1 MMPLAVGGAT
11 PFLARDFR
19 RLFLQTCALKKK
31 WKEFAVPAQYIRRRR
46 AAISRGHTMVTGHL
60 HPLLWHIRRLAASR
74 TESSATDAELLER
87 FVSRRDEAAFTCLL
101 TRHGPMI
108 WSVCRRIVPDV
119 HCAEDAFQATFLV
132 LLRKA
137 GAIGRREHLANWLYG
152 VAFRVARDARAQA
165 ARRQQRERV
174 LLEVPAMELAE
185 ATPRHDF
192 SALLDEEVHRLP
204 TQYRT
209 PILLCYYQG
218 KTNAEAAAELGW
230 AEGTVFSRLARAR
243 GYLRKRLQRR
253 GLALAAGALTARL
266 AQQASA
272 ASLPPGLLQATLHA
286 TLSTATAGAATAG
299 AVSPHVA
306 ALADGVVK
314 SMLIK
319 KLQTGVALVATTI
332 LLAGSALL
340 VHRATGEPPPAAPPA
355 QAAQAPKTSEA
366 GVTEA
371 DFKKLRPVLDLKNQ
385 AWTTIPWKYSLTEAR
400 RLAAKTKKPIFM
412 VVNTGNVMGCA

>member
-1 MMPLAVGGAT
+1 
-11 PFLARDFR
+11 
-19 RLFLQTCALKKK
+19 
-31 WKEFAVPAQYIRRRR
+31 
-46 AAISRGHTMVTGHL
+46 L

-74 TESSATDAELLER
+74 TESSATDSELLER
-87 FVSRRDEAAFTCLL
+87 FVSRRDEVAFTCLL

-137 GAIGRREHLANWLYG
+137 GAISQREHLANWLYG

-165 ARRQQRERV
+165 ARRRQREGV
-174 LLEVPAMELAE
+174 LPEVPAMELTE
-185 ATPRHDF
+185 ATPRHDI

-243 GYLRKRLQRR
+243 DALRKRLQRR
-253 GLALAAGALTARL
+253 GLSLAAGALTATL

-286 TLSTATAGAATAG
+286 ALSTATAGAAAAG
-299 AVSPHVA
+299 AVSPPVA
-306 ALADGVVK
+306 ALAEGVLK
-314 SMLIK
+314 SMMIR
-319 KLQTGVALVATTI
+319 KLYTGVALVVTTL
-332 LLAGSALL
+332 LLAGSAVL
-340 VHRATGEPPPAAPPA
+340 VYQATAEPPPSRA
-355 QAAQAPKTSEA
+355 QAAQKPKAPAAPVSEA
-366 GVTEA
+366 E
-371 DFKKLRPVLDLKNQ
+371 FEKLIAKLDVHNQ
-385 AWTTIPWKYSLTEAR
+385 PWGRIPWQVSLTEAR
-400 RLAAKTKKPIFM
+400 ELAAKTNKPIFM
-412 VVNTGNVMGCA
+412 AVGTGNPLGWG